1 MCLICWPAVPEVAE
15 NIVIFYISILLY
27 LISACLNENVMGQKL
42 DICAELRLKVAY
54 LHNTGH
60 GDRGKVGV
68 KLKNN
73 FQCKK
78 SLKKAKL
85 IHFVLL
91 KD

>member
-1 MCLICWPAVPEVAE
+1 
-15 NIVIFYISILLY
+15 
-27 LISACLNENVMGQKL
+27 MGQKV
-42 DICAELRLKVAY
+42 DICAEPRLKVAY
-54 LHNTGH
+54 LHNIGH
-60 GDRGKVGV
+60 GGRGKVGV